1 MKHSHLLGTG
11 VALVTPF
18 SEDKSIDIQSLEK
31 LVNHVIDNGVEYLVV
46 LGTTAETATLTT
58 QEKEIVKQTIKQT
71 NKGRVPMVLG
81 IGGNNTQ
88 SVIDEIKSTE
98 LSDYDCILSVT
109 PYYNKPSQ
117 KGLYQ
122 HFEAIAQSSSLPI
135 LLYNVPGRTGINMS
149 AQTTL
154 KLAHD
159 IPNIIGV
166 KEASGN
172 VVQFMQILQ
181 NKPNDFLVISG
192 DDMTSLACVL
202 MGGAGVISV
211 IGQAF
216 AKDFSQMIR
225 YALLGNTQQARQI
238 HYKLMDSFNL
248 IFEEGNPVGI
258 KSLLQIQN
266 LCKDIVR
273 LPLVKASSELE
284 EKLQRFVHQLSI

>member
-18 SEDKSIDIQSLEK
+18 NEDKSIDIQSLEK

-81 IGGNNTQ
+81 FGGNNTQ

-225 YALLGNTQQARQI
+225 YALSGNTQQATQI
-238 HYKLMDSFNL
+238 HYKLMDSFDL